1 MTDEEIG
8 NLIRQRR
15 IDLGY
20 TGTYVANYLGVNKST
35 LSRWESGQIK
45 TIRRPY
51 IAKLADILAIPP
63 DVFVGKDPIDLDT
76 ADIVLERKKLLD
88 RIEGIKNINQL
99 KSINTFIDAFIVNQ

>member
-51 IAKLADILAIPP
+51 IAKLSEILAIPP
-63 DVFVGKDPIDLDT
+63 DVFVGKEPTDLDP
-76 ADIVLERKKLLD
+76 AEIVIERKKLID
-88 RIEGIKNINQL
+88 RIGDIKDVDQL
-99 KSINTFIDAFIVNQ
+99 KSINTFIDAFIINK

>member
-1 MTDEEIG
+1 MTDQEIG

-35 LSRWESGQIK
+35 LSRWESGQIR

-63 DVFVGKDPIDLDT
+63 DVFVGKDPVDLDP
-76 ADIVLERKKLLD
+76 AEIVLERKKIVD
-88 RIEGIKNINQL
+88 RVTNIKDVAQL
-99 KSINTFIDAFIVNQ
+99 KSINKFIDAFIIEK